1 MLIIDFNFLL
11 YMKFFNYTADSG
23 KLGNL
28 PTPKAADLHP
38 IPPRLLLK
46 TRAWAGRMRR
56 CRLRLR
62 QNPNFPMGSSIYQI
76 KNSIHRQQ

>member
-46 TRAWAGRMRR
+46 LEPGRVG
-56 CRLRLR
+56 CEGA
-62 QNPNFPMGSSIYQI
+62 PSAKAKP
-76 KNSIHRQQ
+76 